1 MCDVDVCTFS
11 LSLFIHIYSDFV
23 SFKPSST
30 LDVVGLKQ
38 LKRLFG
44 QHLRTTVFLFQQK
57 WEKYL
62 NLS

>member
-23 SFKPSST
+23 SLKPSST
-30 LDVVGLKQ
+30 SDVVGLLQ

-44 QHLRTTVFLFQQK
+44 QHLRTTVFLFQK
-57 WEKYL
+57 KKEEKIP
-62 NLS
+62 